1 MATVYIL
8 LLLAVLVFVVFVL
21 YVTRPRSRKKSAD
34 SELKV
39 PNRIPADGVTRTH
52 PDELP
57 PIDYPKPMAPAAKP
71 RR

>member
-1 MATVYIL
+1 MATVYL
-8 LLLAVLVFVVFVL
+8 LLVLALLVFIPFAW
-21 YVTRPRSRKKSAD
+21 YFTRPPSTEKSAA

-39 PNRIPADGVTRTH
+39 PNRIPADGVTRTQ